1 MKLIKHIVIH
11 QKMFPLKVCGGW
23 CLIYTNNHLFMT
35 NSKLQIDYNRVKFSP
50 KERMWGLD
58 ITKNMYGV
66 IRVNDPLEPNL
77 NMNPNMNPNLNP
89 NLNVNK
95 NSVIQNT
102 AKIIWMK
109 SIDYE
114 VDTHILP
121 VINLPHKGMFCQTQ
135 ITYKLDDTLT
145 IHDGIYDYVFT
156 RDFGEKKNDTF
167 IRAFMTQLILDHI
180 IRHI

>member
-1 MKLIKHIVIH
+1 
-11 QKMFPLKVCGGW
+11 MFPLKVCGAW
-23 CLIYTNNHLFMT
+23 CLIYTNNNLFMT

-50 KERMWGLD
+50 KERVWGLD

-66 IRVNDPLEPNL
+66 IRMNQPNDMNNEP
-77 NMNPNMNPNLNP
+77 
-89 NLNVNK
+89 K
-95 NSVIQNT
+95 KISNSNS
-102 AKIIWMK
+102 AKVVWMK

-121 VINLPHKGMFCQTQ
+121 VINLPHKGMFCQTH

>member
-1 MKLIKHIVIH
+1 
-11 QKMFPLKVCGGW
+11 MFPLKICGPW
-23 CLIYTNNHLFMT
+23 CLIYTSNNLFMT
-35 NSKLQIDYNRVKFSP
+35 NSKLQIDYNRIKFSP
-50 KERMWGLD
+50 KEKVWGLD

-66 IRVNDPLEPNL
+66 VRVDAQDPKS
-77 NMNPNMNPNLNP
+77 MNTNR
-89 NLNVNK
+89 
-95 NSVIQNT
+95 
-102 AKIIWMK
+102 AKIVWMK

-121 VINLPHKGMFCQTQ
+121 VINFPHKGMFCQTH

-145 IHDGIYDYVFT
+145 INDGIYDYVFT
-156 RDFGEKKNDTF
+156 RDFSDKKNDTL

>member
-1 MKLIKHIVIH
+1 MS
-11 QKMFPLKVCGGW
+11 
-23 CLIYTNNHLFMT
+23 

-50 KERMWGLD
+50 KERVWGLD

-66 IRVNDPLEPNL
+66 VRMNQPNDMIDDSILIN
-77 NMNPNMNPNLNP
+77 
-89 NLNVNK
+89 
-95 NSVIQNT
+95 QNT
-102 AKIIWMK
+102 NSAKIVWMK

-121 VINLPHKGMFCQTQ
+121 VINLPHKGMFCQTH

>member
-1 MKLIKHIVIH
+1 MS
-11 QKMFPLKVCGGW
+11 
-23 CLIYTNNHLFMT
+23 

-50 KERMWGLD
+50 KERVWGLD

-66 IRVNDPLEPNL
+66 IRMNSVNDSIVTNEN
-77 NMNPNMNPNLNP
+77 
-89 NLNVNK
+89 
-95 NSVIQNT
+95 QNT
-102 AKIIWMK
+102 NSAKIVWMK

-121 VINLPHKGMFCQTQ
+121 VINLPHKGMFCQTH

>member
-1 MKLIKHIVIH
+1 
-11 QKMFPLKVCGGW
+11 
-23 CLIYTNNHLFMT
+23 MT
-35 NSKLQIDYNRVKFSP
+35 NSKLQIDYNRLKFSP
-50 KERMWGLD
+50 KERLWGLD
-58 ITKNMYGV
+58 ITKNIYGV
-66 IRVNDPLEPNL
+66 IRVNKTDKTDKTDTNIDSHV
-77 NMNPNMNPNLNP
+77 NSA
-89 NLNVNK
+89 NVN
-95 NSVIQNT
+95 S

-121 VINLPHKGMFCQTQ
+121 VINIPHKGMFCQTQ
-135 ITYKLDDTLT
+135 ITYTFDDTLT

-156 RDFGEKKNDTF
+156 RDFSDKKNDTF

>member
-1 MKLIKHIVIH
+1 
-11 QKMFPLKVCGGW
+11 
-23 CLIYTNNHLFMT
+23 MT

-58 ITKNMYGV
+58 ITKNIYGV
-66 IRVNDPLEPNL
+66 IRVNTITEPVINDL
-77 NMNPNMNPNLNP
+77 DST
-89 NLNVNK
+89 VN
-95 NSVIQNT
+95 S

-109 SIDYE
+109 SMDYE

-121 VINLPHKGMFCQTQ
+121 VINIPHKGMFCQTHL
-135 ITYKLDDTLT
+135 TYTFDDTLT
-145 IHDGIYDYVFT
+145 INDGIYEYVFT
-156 RDFGEKKNDTF
+156 RDFSDKKNDTF

>member
-1 MKLIKHIVIH
+1 MS
-11 QKMFPLKVCGGW
+11 
-23 CLIYTNNHLFMT
+23 

-50 KERMWGLD
+50 KERVWGLD

-66 IRVNDPLEPNL
+66 VRMNQPNH
-77 NMNPNMNPNLNP
+77 MIDD
-89 NLNVNK
+89 
-95 NSVIQNT
+95 SIVINQNT
-102 AKIIWMK
+102 NSAKIVWMK

-121 VINLPHKGMFCQTQ
+121 VINLPHKGMFCQTH

-180 IRHI
+180 IRHM

>member
-1 MKLIKHIVIH
+1 MKE
-11 QKMFPLKVCGGW
+11 KMFPLKICGAW
-23 CLIYTNNHLFMT
+23 CLIYTNNNLFMT

-50 KERMWGLD
+50 KERLCGID
-58 ITKNMYGV
+58 ITKNIYGV
-66 IRVNDPLEPNL
+66 VRVNKTD
-77 NMNPNMNPNLNP
+77 MNIDT
-89 NLNVNK
+89 NVNSATV
-95 NSVIQNT
+95 NS

-109 SIDYE
+109 TMDYE

-121 VINLPHKGMFCQTQ
+121 VINIPHKGMFCQTHL
-135 ITYKLDDTLT
+135 TYTFDDTLT

-156 RDFGEKKNDTF
+156 RDFSDKKNDTF

>member
-1 MKLIKHIVIH
+1 
-11 QKMFPLKVCGGW
+11 MFPLKICGAW
-23 CLIYTNNHLFMT
+23 CLIYTNNNLFMT

-50 KERMWGLD
+50 KERIWGLD

-66 IRVNDPLEPNL
+66 IRVNKKTITDPD
-77 NMNPNMNPNLNP
+77 MNDIDSNTIANA
-89 NLNVNK
+89 
-95 NSVIQNT
+95 NS
-102 AKIIWMK
+102 AKIIWLKNM
-109 SIDYE
+109 DYE

-121 VINLPHKGMFCQTQ
+121 VINIPHKGMFCQTHL
-135 ITYKLDDTLT
+135 TYTFDDTLT

-156 RDFGEKKNDTF
+156 RDFSDKKNDTF

>member
-1 MKLIKHIVIH
+1 
-11 QKMFPLKVCGGW
+11 MFPLKVCGAW
-23 CLIYTNNHLFMT
+23 CLIYTNNNVFMT

-50 KERMWGLD
+50 KERVWGLD

-66 IRVNDPLEPNL
+66 VRMNQNNDLDEPNKL
-77 NMNPNMNPNLNP
+77 SNT
-89 NLNVNK
+89 
-95 NSVIQNT
+95 NS
-102 AKIIWMK
+102 AKIVWMK

>member
-1 MKLIKHIVIH
+1 
-11 QKMFPLKVCGGW
+11 MFPLKICGAW
-23 CLIYTNNHLFMT
+23 CLIYTNNNLFMT

-66 IRVNDPLEPNL
+66 IRVNKKTSD
-77 NMNPNMNPNLNP
+77 MNEIDS
-89 NLNVNK
+89 K
-95 NSVIQNT
+95 INS

-109 SIDYE
+109 SMDYE

-121 VINLPHKGMFCQTQ
+121 VINIPHKGMFCQTHL
-135 ITYKLDDTLT
+135 TYTFDDTLT
-145 IHDGIYDYVFT
+145 INDGIYDYVFT
-156 RDFGEKKNDTF
+156 RDFSDKKNDTF

>member
-1 MKLIKHIVIH
+1 MKE
-11 QKMFPLKVCGGW
+11 KMFPLKICGAW
-23 CLIYTNNHLFMT
+23 CLIYTNNNLFMT

-50 KERMWGLD
+50 KERLWGLD
-58 ITKNMYGV
+58 ITKNIYGV
-66 IRVNDPLEPNL
+66 VRVNKTD
-77 NMNPNMNPNLNP
+77 MNIDT
-89 NLNVNK
+89 NVNSATV
-95 NSVIQNT
+95 NS

-109 SIDYE
+109 TMDYE

-121 VINLPHKGMFCQTQ
+121 VINIPHKGMFCQTHL
-135 ITYKLDDTLT
+135 TYTFDDTLT

-156 RDFGEKKNDTF
+156 RDFSDKKNDTF

>member
-1 MKLIKHIVIH
+1 
-11 QKMFPLKVCGGW
+11 MFPLKICGAW
-23 CLIYTNNHLFMT
+23 CLIYTNNNLFMT

-50 KERMWGLD
+50 KERIWGLD

-66 IRVNDPLEPNL
+66 IRVNMNDL
-77 NMNPNMNPNLNP
+77 NDST
-89 NLNVNK
+89 
-95 NSVIQNT
+95 NSANSINS

-109 SIDYE
+109 SMDYE

-121 VINLPHKGMFCQTQ
+121 LINIPHKGMFCQTHL
-135 ITYKLDDTLT
+135 TYTFDDTLT

-156 RDFGEKKNDTF
+156 RDFSDKKNDTF

>member
-1 MKLIKHIVIH
+1 
-11 QKMFPLKVCGGW
+11 MFPLKSCGAW
-23 CLIYTNNHLFMT
+23 CLIYTTNNAFMM
-35 NSKLQIDYNRVKFSP
+35 NSKLQIDYNRIKFSP
-50 KERMWGLD
+50 KERIWGLD

-66 IRVNDPLEPNL
+66 IRINEEDSNDKDL
-77 NMNPNMNPNLNP
+77 NDKHSND
-89 NLNVNK
+89 K
-95 NSVIQNT
+95 HSNS

-121 VINLPHKGMFCQTQ
+121 VINIPYKGMFCQTHL
-135 ITYKLDDTLT
+135 TYTLDETLT
-145 IHDGIYDYVFT
+145 INDGIYQYVFI
-156 RDFGEKKNDTF
+156 RDFSDKKNDTL

>member
-1 MKLIKHIVIH
+1 
-11 QKMFPLKVCGGW
+11 MFPLKICGAW
-23 CLIYTNNHLFMT
+23 CLIYTNNNLFMT

-58 ITKNMYGV
+58 ITKNIYGV
-66 IRVNDPLEPNL
+66 IRVNTITEPVINDL
-77 NMNPNMNPNLNP
+77 DST
-89 NLNVNK
+89 VN
-95 NSVIQNT
+95 S

-109 SIDYE
+109 SMDYE

-121 VINLPHKGMFCQTQ
+121 VINIPHKGMFCQTHL
-135 ITYKLDDTLT
+135 TYTFDDTLT
-145 IHDGIYDYVFT
+145 INDGIYEYVFT
-156 RDFGEKKNDTF
+156 RDFSDKKNDTF

>member
-1 MKLIKHIVIH
+1 
-11 QKMFPLKVCGGW
+11 MFPLKSCGAW
-23 CLIYTNNHLFMT
+23 CLIYTTNNAFMM
-35 NSKLQIDYNRVKFSP
+35 NSKLQIDYNRIKFSP
-50 KERMWGLD
+50 KERVWGLD

-66 IRVNDPLEPNL
+66 IRINQDSNIKNLDLNDSN
-77 NMNPNMNPNLNP
+77 
-89 NLNVNK
+89 
-95 NSVIQNT
+95 NSNS

-121 VINLPHKGMFCQTQ
+121 VINIPLKGMFCQSHL
-135 ITYKLDDTLT
+135 TYTLDDTLT
-145 IHDGIYDYVFT
+145 IHDGIYKYVFI
-156 RDFGEKKNDTF
+156 RDFSDKKNDTL

>member
-1 MKLIKHIVIH
+1 
-11 QKMFPLKVCGGW
+11 MFPLKICGSW
-23 CLIYTNNHLFMT
+23 CLIYTTNNMFMT

-50 KERMWGLD
+50 KEKVWGLE

-66 IRVNDPLEPNL
+66 VRVDSKETDTHI
-77 NMNPNMNPNLNP
+77 
-89 NLNVNK
+89 
-95 NSVIQNT
+95 NS

-109 SIDYE
+109 SMDYE

-121 VINLPHKGMFCQTQ
+121 VINLPHKGMFCQTYL
-135 ITYKLDDTLT
+135 TYELDDTLT

-156 RDFGEKKNDTF
+156 RDFSDKKNDTF